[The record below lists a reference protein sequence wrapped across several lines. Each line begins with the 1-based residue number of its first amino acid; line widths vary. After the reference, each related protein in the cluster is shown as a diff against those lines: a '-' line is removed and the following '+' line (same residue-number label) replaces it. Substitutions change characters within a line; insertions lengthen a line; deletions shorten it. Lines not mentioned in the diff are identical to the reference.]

1 MKLIESETLE
11 LKKSTSEIKEAI
23 ISIAAILNKH
33 QHGEFFFGIKSNGV
47 VAGQNVTEKT
57 IRDVSKAIAD
67 HIEPKIYPH
76 ITRIEIDDKSCIKIR
91 FIALHVNGMSY
102 NMIDQHD

>member
-1 MKLIESETLE
+1 MKFIESETLE

-33 QHGEFFFGIKSNGV
+33 QHGELFFGIKNNGT
-47 VAGQNVTEKT
+47 VADQNVTEKT
-57 IRDVSKAIAD
+57 IRDVSKSIAD

-76 ITRIEIDDKSCIKIR
+76 IEKWGKGYQAY
-91 FIALHVNGMSY
+91 AL
-102 NMIDQHD
+102 QRA